1 MKALSRVIF
10 GFLLLLSSVVLSS
23 PGPVIKDF
31 ALIDHLGKFHQLSY
45 YGDQKAVVLY
55 SHSLK
60 FSEGKRDIELLAR
73 LQSEFAKERVVFM
86 MINAIGDES
95 RGAIAGDP
103 LVVQAD
109 FPVLLDETQLVASDL
124 EIKQVGEVLIIDAQ
138 DRGVFFRGS
147 VDGAEP
153 ALEAILAGKP
163 PELTRVPL
171 QGPKIV
177 FDPKLSS
184 KEAVSYTKEIVPLLT
199 DNCVKCHREGAIAPW
214 AMSSHSMIKGFSP
227 MIREVVMT
235 RRMPPGQID
244 PHVGRSIDNPPGL
257 TAEEIKR
264 LVSWIDLGSP
274 KDGVLDPLESVEPA
288 IEKFT
293 LGEPDLVL
301 DVPAQTIPATGVIDY
316 RYVPVPLNLDKDVW
330 ISGMEFLA
338 GDSEVLHH
346 VIAYLTSPADKT
358 AKASSAGSGQN
369 IAGFAPGRQPDYF
382 GEDSGRLIPRGSNL
396 LLQMHYTTSG
406 REAIDK
412 TRVGIFFH
420 EKPPAYVMSG
430 DVVGQRRFLIP
441 PGAKEHKLEASQEI
455 ERDALLYQFTPH
467 MHFRGKYMSYEAI
480 YPDGTKEVLLSVPK
494 YNFNWQY
501 SYRPEEPVFL
511 PAGTKLIAKGAM
523 DNSDRNPANPDPT
536 KPVFF
541 GLQTMHEMF
550 FGFVTL
556 RYIGDTPSSD
566 LATKETVSVSV
577 AMD

>member
-163 PELTRVPL
+163 PELTSVPL

-184 KEAVSYTKEIVPLLT
+184 KEAVSYTKEIVPLLA

-264 LVSWIDLGSP
+264 LVSWIDSGSP

>member
-124 EIKQVGEVLIIDAQ
+124 EIKQVGEVLIIDSR

-346 VIAYLTSPADKT
+346 VIAYLTSPADNT

>member
-264 LVSWIDLGSP
+264 LVSWIDSGSP

>member
-184 KEAVSYTKEIVPLLT
+184 KEAVSYTKEIVPLLA

-264 LVSWIDLGSP
+264 LVSWIDSGSP